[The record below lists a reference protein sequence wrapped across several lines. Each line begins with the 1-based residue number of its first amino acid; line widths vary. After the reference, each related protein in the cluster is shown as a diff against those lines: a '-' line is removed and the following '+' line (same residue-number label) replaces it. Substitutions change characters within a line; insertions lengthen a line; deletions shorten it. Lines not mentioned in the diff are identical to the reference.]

1 MTSQICLMASA
12 IGGTRAL
19 NLTLA
24 VSMSNVLQVSKDED
38 GASIKHLREVVRM
51 LGLDVASNQT

>member
-1 MTSQICLMASA
+1 MASA